1 MSECVKSVVSIDQL
15 AMQIA
20 ESARCID
27 VAKHRLLTRVREF
40 DARNGWAG
48 SGCVSMVMWL
58 SWWTSTS
65 AKAAS
70 EQLRVARALGR
81 LPLIDQALAAGE
93 ISYSKARAITRVA
106 EPESQQSLLDIAKSA
121 TASQLDRIIAGWRR
135 AHAHQS
141 GEVGSEHRR
150 YARFRATEAG
160 MVRLTTQLGPEEA
173 LIVQRALE
181 LAKSPAGDSAAPRA
195 GESGHSHGADSKM
208 AANATLSANSPAGEL
223 GTELADALVA
233 VARGYLERQ
242 PTTRGT
248 GCELIMM
255 TTPEQVGK
263 GPEGV
268 GGFLRDGTPLPLHV
282 ARMLACDG
290 QRVDISVGESGEIL
304 DVGRSRRTI
313 PTAIGRALALRDG
326 GCRVPGCGRSR
337 HLQAHHVHA
346 WAEGGETSVD
356 NLVLLCP
363 GHHWLVH
370 EGHMRVVVREGE
382 LEFLNAHGL
391 TMKAVPRHDLDED
404 VVASKLEAW
413 LDEAQ
418 GSGDLMPTW
427 DGSRL
432 DLHEVVGWMMMA
444 EGLRPG

>member
-1 MSECVKSVVSIDQL
+1 MSECVESMVSIDQL
-15 AMQIA
+15 ATQIA

-27 VAKHRLLTRVREF
+27 MAKHRLLTRVREF
-40 DARNGWAG
+40 DARDGWAG
-48 SGCVSMVMWL
+48 SGCVSMVTWL

-81 LPLIDQALAAGE
+81 LPLIDQALAAGD

-106 EPESQQSLLDIAKSA
+106 EPDSQQSLLDIAKSA

-135 AHAHQS
+135 AHAHDS
-141 GEVGSEHRR
+141 GEIGSEHRR
-150 YARFRATEAG
+150 HARFRATEAG
-160 MVRLTTQLGPEEA
+160 MVRFTAQLGPEEA

-181 LAKSPAGDSAAPRA
+181 LANSPAGDSAAPRA
-195 GESGHSHGADSKM
+195 GESG
-208 AANATLSANSPAGEL
+208 NSPAGEL
-223 GTELADALVA
+223 ASELADALVA
-233 VARGYLERQ
+233 VARGYIEGS

-248 GCELIMM
+248 GCELIVM
-255 TTPEQVGK
+255 TTPEQLEK

-290 QRVDISVGESGEIL
+290 HRVDVRVGDSGEIL

-370 EGHMRVVVREGE
+370 EGQMRVAVREGE

-391 TMKAVPRHDLDED
+391 TMSAVPRHG

-418 GSGDLMPTW
+418 GSGDLTPTW

-432 DLHEVVGWMMMA
+432 DLHEVVSWMMMA
-444 EGLRPG
+444 EGLRPA

>member
-1 MSECVKSVVSIDQL
+1 MFDCVESVVPIDQL
-15 AMQIA
+15 ATQIA

-27 VAKHRLLTRVREF
+27 LAKHRLLTHIREF
-40 DARNGWAG
+40 DTRNGWAG
-48 SGCVSMVMWL
+48 SGCVSMVTWL

-81 LPLIDQALAAGE
+81 LPLIDRALAAGE
-93 ISYSKARAITRVA
+93 ISYSKARAITRIA
-106 EPESQQSLLDIAKSA
+106 EPASQQSLLDIAKGA
-121 TASQLDRIIAGWRR
+121 TASQLDRIVAGWRR
-135 AHAHQS
+135 AHAHGS
-141 GEVGSEHRR
+141 GEVGAEHRR
-150 YARFRATEAG
+150 HARLRATEAG
-160 MVRLTTQLGPEEA
+160 MVRFTAQLGPEEA
-173 LIVQRALE
+173 LLVQRALE
-181 LAKSPAGDSAAPRA
+181 LASSPAGDSAALSA
-195 GESGHSHGADSKM
+195 GESG
-208 AANATLSANSPAGEL
+208 NSPAGEL
-223 GTELADALVA
+223 GSELADALVA
-233 VARGYLERQ
+233 VARGYLEHA

-255 TTPEQVGK
+255 STPDLLDK
-263 GPEGV
+263 GAAGV

-290 QRVDISVGESGEIL
+290 HRVDVRVGDSGEVL

-337 HLQAHHVHA
+337 HLHAHHVHA

-370 EGHMRVVVREGE
+370 EGQMRVVVREGE
-382 LEFLNAHGL
+382 LEFLDARGL
-391 TMKAVPRHDLDED
+391 TMKAVPRHACHGMDED

-418 GSGDLMPTW
+418 GSGDLTPTW
-427 DGSRL
+427 DGRRL
-432 DLHEVVGWMMMA
+432 DLHEVLDWMMMA
-444 EGLRPG
+444 EGLRAE